1 MKTYHIDKWFR
12 QTFGRI
18 NNLNWTCWMICLWTL
33 MLHPLHVCAYLSQVH
48 HSNSKPRLFNL
59 DYNHANQ
66 LIISSQVIF
75 SFFPEHSPNYCH
87 LYPIQTRKSVRLVG
101 VLLFRSPSTFI
112 ILPVTAPFLIAS
124 TCIFYIIF
132 SLVSSEKKIGS
143 HSKNSSTSH
152 MVLQPHCHRQK
163 EFHMHIFQWTLVT
176 SKLLHFR
183 SCHAPPP

>member
-112 ILPVTAPFLIAS
+112 ILPVTASFILYFPL
-124 TCIFYIIF
+124 YQVKKK
-132 SLVSSEKKIGS
+132 LVAIPRILQHPTWFFNHIVIVK
-143 HSKNSSTSH
+143 KNSICTSSSGH
-152 MVLQPHCHRQK
+152 L
-163 EFHMHIFQWTLVT
+163 
-176 SKLLHFR
+176 
-183 SCHAPPP
+183 